1 MLDLADSTRL
11 LANAARSIERRDAEI
26 LLAWCWRLTRSQ
38 LLAAMGETVPA
49 EVAARFEHAR
59 RQRAAGVPVAYL
71 LGRREFWSLEF
82 AVSPAVLVP
91 RPETE
96 LLVERVLAI
105 VAAPAAQVADLG
117 TGSRSRRHRTGA

>member
-1 MLDLADSTRL
+1 MFDLSDSDRL
-11 LANAARSIERRDAEI
+11 LANAARTIERRDAEI
-26 LLAWCWRLTRSQ
+26 LLAGCWRKTRSQ
-38 LLAAMGETVPA
+38 LLASVGDPVPV
-49 EVAARFEHAR
+49 EVAERFEELR

-96 LLVERVLAI
+96 LLVQRMLQLVTRARR
-105 VAAPAAQVADLG
+105 ARRRPRHRLG
-117 TGSRSRRHRTGA
+117 RRGHRTGA